1 MVIVHTGRS
10 RGCKLC
16 TKKNNTLLH
25 IRYENNHSVFKTEGL
40 PSHNQDKAENLSLH
54 NKDKAT
60 TSKRNDSELVATNHS
75 SNSITSSTHIF
86 LPTAIVNIENSTG
99 SLIPCRVLLD

>member
-1 MVIVHTGRS
+1 M
-10 RGCKLC
+10 
-16 TKKNNTLLH
+16 
-25 IRYENNHSVFKTEGL
+25 
-40 PSHNQDKAENLSLH
+40 PSHNQDKAENSSLH

-75 SNSITSSTHIF
+75 SNSVTSSTHIF

-99 SLIPCRVLLD
+99 SLIPCRVLLDSGSQCIFITERILLVQTMN

>member
-1 MVIVHTGRS
+1 MVIVHTIVIQGDVS
-10 RGCKLC
+10 CVP
-16 TKKNNTLLH
+16 KNNTLLH
-25 IRYENNHSVFKTEGL
+25 IRYENYHSVFKTEGL
-40 PSHNQDKAENLSLH
+40 PSHNQDKAENSSLH

-75 SNSITSSTHIF
+75 SNSVTSSTHIF